1 MVGSVGATAVNYT
14 TEGST
19 RHTMSADQ
27 KSAVENVL
35 SKYDASS
42 LSSDDA
48 KEISNSF
55 KEMGIKPSSDLRE
68 TIETAGFDADSLR
81 ELSGTSGIE
90 GKQPPPPP
98 PPPPPKQDYSK
109 ELSTIE
115 EILAEILAGDD
126 EDNESKQLTQSEQVM
141 DYTGRIM
148 NLTDNAKNEV
158 KDLFEKFKPDNE
170 TGYTQEESKNIV
182 TNSLKSILSNNDNY
196 NHVSFYG

>member
-1 MVGSVGATAVNYT
+1 MACSVGATAVNYT

-55 KEMGIKPSSDLRE
+55 EEMGIKPSSDLRE

-90 GKQPPPPP
+90 GKLSP
-98 PPPPPKQDYSK
+98 PPPPPKQDDSE
-109 ELSTIE
+109 ELSIIE
-115 EILAEILAGDD
+115 EILAEIL
-126 EDNESKQLTQSEQVM
+126 
-141 DYTGRIM
+141 
-148 NLTDNAKNEV
+148 
-158 KDLFEKFKPDNE
+158 
-170 TGYTQEESKNIV
+170 
-182 TNSLKSILSNNDNY
+182 
-196 NHVSFYG
+196 